1 MKKTLLSLSLLT
13 VALMGKAQNCSD
25 LIISEYVEGSGNNK
39 AIEFYNTSSTPIN
52 LANYRLIRWD
62 NGSTTSDQTS
72 EGVMQLPTNITL
84 APYQTYVIALNL
96 TDPSGTGQSAPI
108 STALQAKADTLLCPG
123 CATGTGLPRVM
134 CFNGDDALEL
144 QKTTNGGGSWSTVD
158 LFACKG
164 ERPSNSSGSFS
175 PGAGWTIISPFS
187 SIPSNY
193 SANYPGVPY
202 FKQYWTQDKTLNRK
216 ATVKTGVTVN
226 PAFETFN
233 ASVQWDSTSVDNFT
247 GLGAHTCDCN
257 LVGIKEMSKTF
268 EVSVFP
274 NPSKGMIQLHSSNF
288 ITKMTITS
296 VTGQIVK
303 TVKSNSNLSGVAVN
317 VSDLVHGIYF
327 VTMMDDKNN
336 QSVKKLII
344 E

>member
-1 MKKTLLSLSLLT
+1 MKKTLLSLSLLA

-39 AIEFYNTSSTPIN
+39 ALEFYNASASSIS
-52 LANYRLIRWD
+52 LANYRVIRWD
-62 NGSTTSDQTS
+62 NGSVSSDGS
-72 EGVMQLPTNITL
+72 AEGVLPLPTNISL
-84 APYQTYVIALNL
+84 APYQTYVVALNL

-108 STALQAKADTLLCPG
+108 DVDLQAKADTLLCPG

-144 QKTTNGGGSWSTVD
+144 QKTTTGGASWVTVD

-164 ERPSNSSGSFS
+164 ERPTNSGGTYS
-175 PGAGWTIISPFS
+175 PGAGWTSLFPFS

-193 SANYPGVPY
+193 NSSSQGPY
-202 FKQYWTQDKTLNRK
+202 FKQYWTQDKTLRRK
-216 ATVKTGVTVN
+216 ASVKVGVTVN
-226 PAFETFN
+226 PALESFN
-233 ASVQWDSTSVDNFT
+233 PSVQWDSTSVDNFT

-257 LVGIKEMSKTF
+257 LVGVKEMNKTF
-268 EVSVFP
+268 EFSVFP
-274 NPSKGMIQLHSSNF
+274 NPSKGMIQLRSSNF

-317 VSDLVHGIYF
+317 VLDLVHGIYF
-327 VTMMDDKNN
+327 VTIMDDKNN
-336 QSVKKLII
+336 QSVKKLIV